1 MTRVH
6 KCMIDARTH
15 SRTYFLHAGERKVR
29 CRKCFM
35 RASLF
40 ARKFAHPANTFWID
54 IYEYVFR
61 PQYYVHPSKRCDLV
75 QMIHMMSS
83 SLIILINWPGLFVFL
98 SLMFRWVINYLLS
111 NEATFPR
118 VLLMSFFFFSIFSFL
133 RKKSEWVFLTA
144 EAPPVFLSVSLS
156 SFLPRNSTGYQVCKS
171 VRCFSRTRIT
181 VAKINWK
188 RNFVPLSFCLTEY

>member
-118 VLLMSFFFFSIFSFL
+118 VLLMSFFFFFFNLFFSQEE
-133 RKKSEWVFLTA
+133 EWVS
-144 EAPPVFLSVSLS
+144 VFDSRSSARLSVSQPVFFSAKKFNWLS
-156 SFLPRNSTGYQVCKS
+156 SMQIWPMFQ
-171 VRCFSRTRIT
+171 
-181 VAKINWK
+181 
-188 RNFVPLSFCLTEY
+188 